1 MLDERDATRLWQ
13 QLFRGRAI
21 TSATLTEAELLLNK
35 LSLESPLRLRFSTE
49 LEEIRSLHQETP
61 PKRRH

>member
-13 QLFRGRAI
+13 QLFHGQAI
-21 TSATLTEAELLLNK
+21 TSLTLPEAELLLTK
-35 LSLESPLRLRFSTE
+35 LSLESPLRLRFSKE
-49 LEEIRSLHQETP
+49 LEEIRSIHQGAS